1 MIAKVVDK
9 LVKVVPEGP
18 SEEAA
23 LKLIVHLYQLL
34 TAGTRSCIAPK
45 GVKQVRESLVVGD
58 FEGEPIARPAHSPR
72 HDAHT

>member
-1 MIAKVVDK
+1 MDK

-45 GVKQVRESLVVGD
+45 GVKQVRESGKVSCGSLRRLTTRVPG
-58 FEGEPIARPAHSPR
+58 
-72 HDAHT
+72 